1 MSIDQFDLSIEPMKV
16 VNDFLEKKESGEKI
30 VMITCYDYSSAR
42 IVNTSDID
50 AILVGDSAAMVI
62 HGFETTVNA
71 TMEMMTSHVRAV
83 RKGAPDKFLVADMP
97 FLMHR
102 KGRELAMSAVDE
114 FVRAGAQA
122 VKIEGAR
129 GHLDLIQYIVES
141 GIPVMGHLGL
151 TPQSVH
157 QLGGYRVQGKGKD
170 ADKLWKDAK
179 ALQEARVFSLVLEL
193 VPASL
198 AKRITEDLTIPTIGI
213 GAGPETSGQVL
224 VFQDLLGMNPNFKP
238 KFLRTYLDGY
248 HQIQSALNN
257 FSADVKNG
265 RFPSKEESF

>member
-1 MSIDQFDLSIEPMKV
+1 MKV
-16 VNDFLEKKESGEKI
+16 KNDFLEKKKSGEKI
-30 VMITCYDYSSAR
+30 AMVTCYDYSSAR
-42 IVNTSDID
+42 IVNESEID
-50 AILVGDSAAMVI
+50 AILVGDSAAMVM
-62 HGFETTVNA
+62 HGYETTVNA
-71 TMEMMTSHVRAV
+71 TVKMMTSHVRAV

-97 FLMHR
+97 FLVHR
-102 KGRELAMSAVDE
+102 KGRELAMDAVDE

-129 GHLDLIQYIVES
+129 GHLDLIRYIVES

-157 QLGGYRVQGKGKD
+157 QLGGYRVQGRGEDSRKLCED
-170 ADKLWKDAK
+170 AT
-179 ALQEARVFSLVLEL
+179 ALQEAGVFSLVLEL
-193 VPASL
+193 VPVSL
-198 AKRITEDLTIPTIGI
+198 AKRITRDLFIPTIGI
-213 GAGPETSGQVL
+213 GAGLETSGQIL
-224 VFQDLLGMNPNFKP
+224 VFQDLLGMNPGFKP

-248 HQIQSALNN
+248 HQIQTALNN